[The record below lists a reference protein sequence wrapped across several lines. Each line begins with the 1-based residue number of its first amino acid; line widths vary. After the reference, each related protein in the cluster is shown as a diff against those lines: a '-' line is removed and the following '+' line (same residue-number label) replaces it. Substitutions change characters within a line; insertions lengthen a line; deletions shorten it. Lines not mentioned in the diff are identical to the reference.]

1 MTRQEA
7 ILAGGF
13 ALFSLLTSFFFVFQA
28 VVAFVGGHGVMGDP
42 YAYAAGGYGLVNI
55 YALSAAWRSRAPWS
69 EAASAVI
76 SFTFFGIYLVDRV
89 RHGFTGR
96 LGIGALIVIAGILL
110 VNYLA
115 IRNLA
120 RRQD

>member
-1 MTRQEA
+1 MTRQQA

-13 ALFSLLTSFFFVFQA
+13 ALFSLVTSFFFVFQA
-28 VVAFVGGHGVMGDP
+28 VTAFVAGHGIMGDP

-55 YALSAAWRSRAPWS
+55 YSLSAAWRTRAPWT

-76 SFTFFGIYLVDRV
+76 SFTFFGIFLVDRL
-89 RHGFTGR
+89 RHGFTGQ
-96 LGIGALIVIAGILL
+96 LGAGVLALIVIILL
-110 VNYLA
+110 GNYLA
-115 IRNLA
+115 IRNLV